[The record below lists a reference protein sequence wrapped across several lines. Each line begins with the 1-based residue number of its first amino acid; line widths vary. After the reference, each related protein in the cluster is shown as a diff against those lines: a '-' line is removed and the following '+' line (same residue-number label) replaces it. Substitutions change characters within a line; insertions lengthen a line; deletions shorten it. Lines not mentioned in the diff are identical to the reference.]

1 MATSTGVDAM
11 LLLVAMG
18 LLAVPLLGIELDRA
32 LQPVRPRL
40 PAADLPPAGLGR
52 LVPVGPQVD
61 AEARR
66 GLRSLDLWLRSAR
79 SRP

>member
-1 MATSTGVDAM
+1 MATSAGVDAL

-18 LLAVPLLGIELDRA
+18 LLTVVLGVALERA

-40 PAADLPPAGLGR
+40 PAADRPPAGLDR

-61 AEARR
+61 AEAWR